1 MRVTDIFATRNP
13 PWRLPVFSPSKRLPK
28 IPGSP
33 LFFHTVD
40 PMALGAY
47 KLLLNYLFRIT
58 QVPDPNGHVNI
69 MF

>member
-47 KLLLNYLFRIT
+47 KLL
-58 QVPDPNGHVNI
+58 
-69 MF
+69 